1 MKRLLIFTAAA
12 MVAVVPAA
20 VGLANN
26 GSLSPTVSVV
36 APTQAVVDDHGG
48 RVDRDTRT
56 EQGDDRGSDDPTAT
70 PAPVVPAAPAP
81 SASRSS
87 EAIDDHGGL
96 IDRDD
101 RVETGDDRDQAPST
115 TDDAGNHGGAADDG
129 HRHGGGADDG
139 SRHDAGADDGGHGS
153 DD

>member
-26 GSLSPTVSVV
+26 GSLSPSVSVD

-56 EQGDDRGSDDPTAT
+56 EQGDDRGADDPTAT
-70 PAPVVPAAPAP
+70 PAPVVPAVPAPAP
-81 SASRSS
+81 SAST
-87 EAIDDHGGL
+87 EANDDHGGL
-96 IDRDD
+96 TDRDD
-101 RVETGDDRDQAPST
+101 RVEPGDDRDQAPST
-115 TDDAGNHGGAADDG
+115 TDDSGNHGGAADDRSG
-129 HRHGGGADDG
+129 HGGGADDG
-139 SRHDAGADDGGHGS
+139 SGHDAGDDHGGHGS